1 MKKKEAIEIQLF
13 NLFQKDQQKQ
23 LEKEMIY

>member
-13 NLFQKDQQKQ
+13 NLFQNDQQKQ
-23 LEKEMIY
+23 LGKQMIY